1 MPVPAT
7 SCQAFDIFE
16 REENMKI
23 ILPFKPGFIMPP
35 ILRVFCHTVAL
46 GLTSL
51 LAACTVYGNPVP
63 GQSAIP
69 RAQAC
74 DHRFG
79 ADATWSHSTD
89 TADAGTFF
97 YAEACAFRFNLAVDV
112 FDSPFRFSHPWMP
125 LPEKQGASGNGR
137 ISFEIYFQVDRWHV
151 PVGGESFPK
160 IPDYDATQWSQAA
173 VDAGFHVKPGESKRS
188 RFPNHGQQLY
198 DISGGRYGFDV
209 KTGRAG
215 SVDVLTPLIRYQ
227 RQWIQDSYGRA
238 ASVAAYKGGKNEEG
252 AAYGMMPFFLGAR
265 GGIADGCLAY
275 GRSRQTERYLGSS
288 TPCELTPQQASSLSL
303 STRTGDMNLSRD
315 EVLRQSTQLL
325 REAIRT
331 GGWYTDFIHWHN
343 HLGLSDPATRM
354 TLHDFFAA
362 QRAAMAG
369 ANVVTLGYGEALQH
383 KFLRDMASVT
393 VDGGPDKLAVHV
405 AYRDPYRSLPLD
417 RFRIPLS
424 VRVDLAGTPWAGR
437 DIVSPDAEGIHKLST
452 DVFVVEVP
460 FHQKEETVTVR
471 LFTAKTSPD
480 YLDFGLPSIVSV
492 SGEPGT
498 WRIVT
503 DKPTRLVLFAAPPG
517 GDLRRV
523 VPLGRSNTLGC
534 RHVVVPGDTAAKH
547 EGSDLYIGAIT
558 GTGQSI
564 LCGPGRKQPGTE
576 GNWTFP
582 QGPDGRVDIRSEQ
595 KDKP

>member
-1 MPVPAT
+1 MTPLTFAT
-7 SCQAFDIFE
+7 NHGTPQVLGA
-16 REENMKI
+16 
-23 ILPFKPGFIMPP
+23 GFWRTM
-35 ILRVFCHTVAL
+35 TL
-46 GLTSL
+46 GITSL
-51 LAACTVYGNPVP
+51 LASCAGTRHGNPAP
-63 GQSAIP
+63 GQPAVL

-97 YAEACAFRFNLAVDV
+97 YAEACAFQFNLAVTV

-125 LPEKQGASGNGR
+125 LPEKQGAAGNGR
-137 ISFEIYFQVDRWHV
+137 ISFEVYFQTDRWHV
-151 PVGGESFPK
+151 PAAGETFPK

-173 VDAGFHVKPGESKRS
+173 VDAGFHVKPGEPKRS

-215 SVDVLTPLIRYQ
+215 SVDVLTSLIRYQ
-227 RQWIQDSYGRA
+227 RQWIQDSYGQA
-238 ASVAAYKGGKNEEG
+238 ASAAAYKGGKNEEG

-265 GGIADGCLAY
+265 GGIDDGCLAY
-275 GRSRQTERYLGSS
+275 GRSRLTERYLGSS
-288 TPCELTPQQASSLSL
+288 TPFELTPRQALSLSM
-303 STRTGDMNLSRD
+303 STRTGDMDLPRD

-343 HLGLSDPATRM
+343 HLGLSDPATHM

-362 QRAAMAG
+362 QRAAMTG
-369 ANVVTLGYGEALQH
+369 ADIVTLGYGEALQH
-383 KFLRDMASVT
+383 KFLRDMATVT
-393 VDGGPDKLAVHV
+393 VDGGSDEFAVHV
-405 AYRDPYRSLPLD
+405 AYRDPYRSLPLEI
-417 RFRIPLS
+417 FRIPLS

-437 DIVSPDAEGIHKLST
+437 DLVSPDAAGIRKLSP

-460 FHQKEETVTVR
+460 FHQREETVTVR
-471 LFTAKTSPD
+471 LRTAKTSPD

-492 SGEPGT
+492 SGDPRA

-503 DKPTRLVLFAAPPG
+503 DKPTRLVLFAAPHG
-517 GDLRRV
+517 AGLRKV
-523 VPLGRSNTLGC
+523 TVLGRGNTLS
-534 RHVVVPGDTAAKH
+534 REHAVAVDAKTAPGAED
-547 EGSDLYIGAIT
+547 DLYVGAIT
-558 GTGQSI
+558 ALGQSI
-564 LCGPGRKQPGTE
+564 LGGPYRENSMGRY
-576 GNWTFP
+576 
-582 QGPDGRVDIRSEQ
+582 DL
-595 KDKP
+595 